1 MDESWYCLL
10 YEMLADAWLETP
22 IIIAIVAGMI
32 HRQIFEYISPPST
45 LDNDRELRT
54 SRQNCTCR
62 HAALQQHQRS
72 SRLGWSSSRLD
83 ISTGSHCSASRGAC
97 ITGPRIKTVEISINV
112 SNAIKIHIYDK
123 AKLDYQIAFSSMSH
137 KIGNCMIFY
146 GLDGKR
152 KPLKWRKTML
162 IVF

>member
-1 MDESWYCLL
+1 MLLCSWLEKFHSIISFLDALKAVDESWYCLL

-97 ITGPRIKTVEISINV
+97 ITGPEMRTVKSWGFEKCSVLLENFFETHARDRSEIALNF
-112 SNAIKIHIYDK
+112 
-123 AKLDYQIAFSSMSH
+123 L
-137 KIGNCMIFY
+137 MI
-146 GLDGKR
+146 
-152 KPLKWRKTML
+152 
-162 IVF
+162 